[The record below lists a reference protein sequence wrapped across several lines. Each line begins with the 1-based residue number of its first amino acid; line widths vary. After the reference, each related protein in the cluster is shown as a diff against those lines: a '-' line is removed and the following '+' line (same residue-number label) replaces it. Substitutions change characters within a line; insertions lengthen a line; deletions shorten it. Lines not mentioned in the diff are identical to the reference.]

1 MTTAPG
7 GPQKTK
13 QAPPLLLRQIIALEG
28 VVCALERKTYER
40 GFAWYRLFRHWS
52 GMRWDDSQGL
62 KPDSLEIRA
71 RGVVGTLERTKTSG
85 PGKKI
90 LLLPVFVSTDAY
102 LVLPWLLVGLA
113 LWKEE
118 PLNFDRDFFLPL
130 PTEDLQGAKHIRARY
145 TDSAGFSS
153 ALLRSLHDEQNLA
166 LLPGLSGNFWTEH
179 SDRAGLDGWAA
190 ALGVR
195 ESERGFLGRWAAK
208 SSSDRYV
215 RTACR
220 VVENIQV
227 LAARFARKSLARGPD
242 YFGEEHVLAHFT
254 NYVLTHGWAGQ
265 ECKRVISNLM
275 LPNFALRPALDHDE
289 VHHCTRGGRNSEGE
303 TATEPA
309 GSEKEAEDE
318 EPNENLISPLAAEEI
333 SDQDLFVA
341 ESAREPDEVV
351 VITSGYVIAISRQG
365 RCRRLHCVEAC
376 RFTPGLHYKT
386 FENHGDKLPEAWE
399 VTAVCKHC
407 LPGGAPRPEEA
418 IVSDSD
424 SASSSSSTGGSSAG
438 SPAKR
443 ARA

>member
-1 MTTAPG
+1 MVTGHAPFPTSPQLLLVYGELRLRGGAKRTTLSSLLASLKFLEEAGEVEAGQRLSLHQAVLNAAKEAALTTAPG

-28 VVCALERKTYER
+28 VVCALERKAYER
-40 GFAWYRLFRHWS
+40 GFAWFRLFRHWS

-90 LLLPVFVSTDAY
+90 ILLPVFVSTDAY

-227 LAARFARKSLARGPD
+227 LTARFAKKSLAGGPR
-242 YFGEEHVLAHFT
+242 L
-254 NYVLTHGWAGQ
+254 
-265 ECKRVISNLM
+265 
-275 LPNFALRPALDHDE
+275 LR
-289 VHHCTRGGRNSEGE
+289 R
-303 TATEPA
+303 
-309 GSEKEAEDE
+309 
-318 EPNENLISPLAAEEI
+318 
-333 SDQDLFVA
+333 
-341 ESAREPDEVV
+341 
-351 VITSGYVIAISRQG
+351 
-365 RCRRLHCVEAC
+365 
-376 RFTPGLHYKT
+376 
-386 FENHGDKLPEAWE
+386 
-399 VTAVCKHC
+399 
-407 LPGGAPRPEEA
+407 
-418 IVSDSD
+418 
-424 SASSSSSTGGSSAG
+424 
-438 SPAKR
+438 R
-443 ARA
+443 ARIG